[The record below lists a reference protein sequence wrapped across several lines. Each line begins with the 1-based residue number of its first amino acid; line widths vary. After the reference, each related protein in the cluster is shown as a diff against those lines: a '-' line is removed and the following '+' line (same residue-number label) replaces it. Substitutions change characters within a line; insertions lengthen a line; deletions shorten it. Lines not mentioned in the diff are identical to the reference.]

1 MIKCEPSLNNNTITN
16 EVENKN
22 DNDKENVNTSIDD
35 DGCQKFVVR
44 IPRLEPSVNTES
56 VISFGNDTQGEEPA
70 SPVYTTRRAS
80 EGRKTKVS
88 LN

>member
-1 MIKCEPSLNNNTITN
+1 VIKCEPSLNNTTTN
-16 EVENKN
+16 EVE
-22 DNDKENVNTSIDD
+22 NDKENVNTSIDD

-56 VISFGNDTQGEEPA
+56 VIPFGTDTHAEEEDPA
-70 SPVYTTRRAS
+70 SPVLTKRRTS
-80 EGRKTKVS
+80 EGRKKRVS

>member
-1 MIKCEPSLNNNTITN
+1 VIKCEPSLNNTTTN
-16 EVENKN
+16 EVE
-22 DNDKENVNTSIDD
+22 NDKENVNTSIDD

-56 VISFGNDTQGEEPA
+56 VISFGNDTHAEEEDPA
-70 SPVYTTRRAS
+70 SPVHTKRRTS
-80 EGRKTKVS
+80 EGRKKRVS